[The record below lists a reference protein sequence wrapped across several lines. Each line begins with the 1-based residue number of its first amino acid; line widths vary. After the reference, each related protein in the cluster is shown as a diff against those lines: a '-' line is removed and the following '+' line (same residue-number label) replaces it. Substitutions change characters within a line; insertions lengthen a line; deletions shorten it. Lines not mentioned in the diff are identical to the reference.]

1 MAYKSPMD
9 DLPDE
14 HMRMVGIISAHW
26 EWIELILERAI
37 AEIMEHP
44 FPRVALLT
52 NSISFY
58 TKCDL
63 ILVYARVY
71 EESHPDIWKQFT
83 AAIIGLKTAYRGRN
97 EFVHGTWKKDSATK
111 VWGKAEVRTKGG
123 KLTISDEEIPIKR
136 MEKVAQDIWDAGTNF
151 TLLCQM
157 QGVTFA

>member
-1 MAYKSPMD
+1 
-9 DLPDE
+9 
-14 HMRMVGIISAHW
+14 MVGIISAHW
-26 EWIELILERAI
+26 EWVELILERAI

-71 EESHPDIWKQFT
+71 EKTEPDTWKQFT
-83 AAIIGLKTAYRGRN
+83 SAILALKTAYRGRN
-97 EFVHGTWKKDSATK
+97 EFVHGMWKRDADTG

-123 KLTISDEEIPIKR
+123 KQQSLTRSYQLKEW
-136 MEKVAQDIWDAGTNF
+136 EKQPKTFGKQAQ
-151 TLLCQM
+151 TLQR
-157 QGVTFA
+157 FASLMASCFKHSSVNARNCSWA